1 MIKKFS
7 AFVLLGS
14 LAILSSCGT
23 PSYKEIDDPSEYTD
37 VIGKTFKTREEM
49 LIFGTSKDAPW
60 KTIDGY
66 VITGKPGIGGREI
79 LSRDPFPV
87 GSVFRVKKIMNC
99 TNCLWS
105 APRIVVEVL
114 SDDIYRGAFVR
125 LSDRGNTFVPGPNE
139 TGMRMNPRLFQ
150 ETSVSFPEESPR

>member
-1 MIKKFS
+1 MTMQPTISAS
-7 AFVLLGS
+7 AFLVS
-14 LAILSSCGT
+14 VTILASCGS
-23 PSYKEIDDPSEYTD
+23 PSYEEIDDPSEYKD

-60 KTIDGY
+60 ETIDGY

-87 GSVFRVKKIMNC
+87 GSVFRVNKIMNC

-105 APRIVVEVL
+105 APQIVVEVL
-114 SDDIYRGAFVR
+114 SDERYRGTFVR

-150 ETSVSFPEESPR
+150 KTSLSKAP